1 MVDYGIEYWGKDDFI
16 IEDGQ
21 VKVNHQNK
29 PALINIVKQVR
40 EDGYRGPLLVRFPHL
55 MKKQVEKI
63 FTSFESAIKEYHYKG
78 KFKAVFP
85 IKVNHYPNFILPL
98 MENTTHRCYGLEA
111 GSKSELIVAMAYT
124 NENAPITV
132 NGFKDKEMISLG
144 FIAAKMGHDITLTIE
159 GLNELET
166 IIEVAKTL
174 GKPYPKIGLRIR
186 LHSTG
191 IGIWAKSGGINSKFG
206 LTASE
211 LVEAIALLRKNDL
224 LNKFTMIHFHIG
236 SQISDISPLKKALRE
251 AGNIYAELRKMGAKN
266 LNNVNIGGG
275 LAVEYAQ
282 HENQQNRN
290 YTLAEFSGD
299 VVFTLKEIA
308 KNKKEPEPNIFIESG
323 RYVSASHAVLIAPV
337 LELFSQEYDEKALR
351 LKEKN
356 PPLIEELF
364 DLYNT
369 INERYAIEY
378 LHDSLEH
385 MESLLT
391 LFDLGYV
398 DLQDR
403 SNTEVLVHLI
413 IKKVIKI
420 LKHKNHSDIIRI
432 QEQVQERYLLN
443 CSFFQSLP
451 DYWGL
456 AQKFPVMPLDRLNR
470 RPTRSASLWDITCD
484 SDGEVAFDKNTPLF
498 LHDIDVNEE
507 EYFLGFFLV
516 GAYQE
521 VLGMRHNLF
530 THPTEFSV
538 VFDEEEGGYKI
549 ENLLES
555 QTILDVLEDLDY
567 DTKEIERCLKQRLEE
582 SKEIAEDAKKEVLGQ
597 LYVMLSENGYLR
609 TVFKSEGEKS

>member
-1 MVDYGIEYWGKDDFI
+1 MVDYGIQYWANDDFF
-16 IEDGQ
+16 IEDGR
-21 VKVNHQNK
+21 VKVNYKNS
-29 PALINIVKQVR
+29 PALIEIVKKAR
-40 EDGYRGPLLVRFPHL
+40 EDGYRGPLLIRFPHL
-55 MKKQVEKI
+55 IKKQIEKI
-63 FTSFESAIKEYHYKG
+63 FRSFEDSIKENHYKG
-78 KFKAVFP
+78 EFKAVFP

-98 MENTTHRCYGLEA
+98 MELTQKRCYGLEA
-111 GSKSELIVAMAYT
+111 GSKSELIIAMAYT
-124 NENAPITV
+124 NANAPITV

-166 IIEVAKTL
+166 IIEVAKTI

-191 IGIWAKSGGINSKFG
+191 AGAWAKSGGFHSKFG
-206 LTASE
+206 LSATE
-211 LVEAIALLRKNDL
+211 LVEAIDL
-224 LNKFTMIHFHIG
+224 LKKNHLLEQFMMIHFHIG

-251 AGNIYAELRKMGAKN
+251 SGNIYAELRKMGAKN
-266 LNNVNIGGG
+266 LRYVNIGGG
-275 LAVEYAQ
+275 LAVEYTQ
-282 HENQQNRN
+282 YENHQNRN

-308 KNKKEPEPNIFIESG
+308 KNKKEPEPDIFIESG
-323 RYVSASHAVLIAPV
+323 RYVCANHAVLISPV

-356 PPLIEELF
+356 PPLIEELY
-364 DLYNT
+364 DLYNSIVEKT
-369 INERYAIEY
+369 AIEY

-391 LFDLGYV
+391 LFDLGYI

-420 LKHKNHSDIIRI
+420 LKYKNHRDIIRI

-456 AQKFPVMPLDRLNR
+456 GQNFPVIPLDKLNK

-484 SDGEVAFDKNTPLF
+484 SDGEIAFNKNTPLF
-498 LHDIDVNEE
+498 LHDIDVNKE

-530 THPTEFSV
+530 THPTELSV
-538 VFDEEEGGYKI
+538 VFDEKGEYSI
-549 ENLLES
+549 ENLLEA
-555 QTILDVLEDLDY
+555 QTILDVLDDLDY
-567 DTKEIERCLKQRLEE
+567 DTKEIERRLKQKLEE
-582 SKEIAEDAKKEVLGQ
+582 SEEIPDDSKKEVLGQ

-609 TVFKSEGEKS
+609 TVFKGEGAIL